1 MDMAF
6 SYRQK
11 EQFMKVNGFRIS
23 VLDLVD
29 LLLKM
34 EITTWG
40 ISPTINIMVGENW
53 SEQRGF
59 MKDNS
64 KKVNFTE
71 RLHLLQTTSRVR

>member
-40 ISPTINIMVGENW
+40 VSPTINIMVGENL
-53 SEQRGF
+53 SEQRVV

-64 KKVNFTE
+64 EKVNFTE